1 MAYWAIV
8 VPVERYA
15 AERLFL
21 HETLEL
27 TGLDGP
33 LPAAGDEVALVSG
46 AAEPVVFALGRVLA
60 RTSDDNPDDPG
71 SEETVNALDIGYTH
85 RLFDAPLPADG
96 LAGGPGVHRLDADRF
111 VTLVDKAGADRRVD
125 GAKREWLVGLYLP
138 IEAATQAEAVRA
150 FWTYT
155 LQLGPRARLP
165 AGQRPD
171 RRVRADQASAAH
183 RWHRHAERGAGRGV
197 RRAGRQR

>member
-1 MAYWAIV
+1 MAHWAVV

-33 LPAAGDEVALVSG
+33 LPATGDEVALVAG

-60 RTSDDNPDDPG
+60 RPTDASPDDPG
-71 SEETVNALDIGYTH
+71 SDEAADCVAVAYTH
-85 RLFDAPLPADG
+85 RLFDTPLPADG
-96 LAGGPGVHRLDADRF
+96 LAGGGPGAHRMDADRF
-111 VTLVDKAGADRRVD
+111 AALLDKAGAEHRVD

-138 IEAATQAEAVRA
+138 IEAASQAEAVRA

-155 LQLGPRARLP
+155 LQLGPRELP
-165 AGQRPD
+165 AFVSPLGD
-171 RRVRADQASAAH
+171 ELAMQAYVLGEVANLDP
-183 RWHRHAERGAGRGV
+183 EEDED
-197 RRAGRQR
+197 

>member
-1 MAYWAIV
+1 MKGMAQWAVV

-27 TGLDGP
+27 TGLSGP
-33 LPAAGDEVALVSG
+33 LPAVGDQVALVAG
-46 AAEPVVFALGRVLA
+46 DAEPVVFALGTVRA

-71 SEETVNALDIGYTH
+71 PDATVAGLDIAYTH

-96 LAGGPGVHRLDADRF
+96 ITAGAPGAQPIEAGRFAALA
-111 VTLVDKAGADRRVD
+111 DKAGDDRRVD
-125 GAKREWLVGLYLP
+125 AAKREWLVAVYLP
-138 IEAATQAEAVRA
+138 IEAASPAEAVRA

-155 LQLGPRARLP
+155 LQLGPRELP
-165 AGQRPD
+165 AFVSPLGD
-171 RRVRADQASAAH
+171 ELAMQAYVLGEVANLDPEEDDEA
-183 RWHRHAERGAGRGV
+183 
-197 RRAGRQR
+197 